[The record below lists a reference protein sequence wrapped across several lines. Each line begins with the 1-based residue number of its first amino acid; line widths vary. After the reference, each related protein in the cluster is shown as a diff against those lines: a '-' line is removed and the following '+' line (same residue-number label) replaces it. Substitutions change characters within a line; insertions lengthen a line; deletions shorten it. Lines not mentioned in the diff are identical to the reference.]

1 MTVIS
6 FAPARLRNHLRAP
19 VVRSGYALIISSL
32 ATSGLGALY
41 WFVAARRYD
50 TEAVGIG
57 SALVA
62 ATTLVAG
69 IANLGFKNGL
79 LRFMPTAGRNSRSLM
94 WRSYALAAGGA
105 AIAGVVFLAG
115 VHVWSPQ
122 LGFLRASRVSVAV
135 FLATLMA
142 WAIFVL
148 QDSILVGIGKAGW
161 VPLENTAFSLVKI
174 AALVALV
181 NVSAQWGIFLSWGVP
196 TVVLVVVV
204 NVAIVRRLL
213 PGHVARPVFAPP
225 TAFGGVLRFSLADHV
240 ATLFWMATID
250 GLPLIVLGRAG
261 PSAAAFYYLAAQIA
275 YGLYV
280 MSGCIG
286 AALVAEAAREPGRL
300 ADLKKRAVRQAFGL
314 VLPATA
320 AVIAAAPYLLRI
332 FGKEYERNATS
343 LLRLLA
349 LSAIPY
355 TATSLVLSGARV
367 RKSMRVVIGGHAAI
381 FVACVGLSILL
392 EGRFGLTGVGA
403 GVAIGQSLVAACLL
417 VVTLLRDH
425 QLWKARF
432 VATLGEIFGSARRVR
447 AAVGLTERV
456 AGLGLSLS
464 GTASARLLSAVND
477 VAVAEL
483 VGFDGPAPSDGPGPV
498 VVKIAR
504 RQKAMRALAVHTR
517 TLKTLEADR
526 TLQSFVDVFPHVLAE
541 GEQNGERYVV
551 ESCVPGTSSSGTL
564 HDPERRPAAFRAVRS
579 LMSNLHRPTAH
590 RIVVDD
596 RLLDQWVHGPLA
608 LIHAAVGDRSE
619 RFPVNTDLLA
629 AELCEALRSTGL
641 VVARIHGDLT
651 PGNVLLDDA
660 GTEVTGLVDWECST
674 PDGLPGVDAATF
686 VLAVRRE
693 RSGDEL
699 GQLVLDIAN
708 GGELDPE
715 ESALFTSAVYG
726 RQSLSVRH
734 LVLLAWL
741 GHIASNL
748 TKCDRY
754 ARNRRWLRPNVLA
767 VVDGLG
773 FATAV
778 SQQPGD
784 ASAIPLGT
792 ETGVTP
798 VLTGVRSVVV
808 SVVRSVAKPI
818 VGLSTV
824 LTVMAVSALWF
835 LGLRHAD
842 PRKMTDLG
850 LLSIVSP
857 FAWLAVGVVAGCFVF
872 AVTRPVL
879 RERRLATLLIGYIV
893 MIHGATPVAYQTLRY
908 SWAWKHIGIVDYI
921 ERYGSVKPDIGALD
935 VYHNW
940 PGFFSA
946 NASLVDLV
954 GVKNAIV
961 LALWAPVAVNLLTMA
976 ALLLL
981 LPTLIPDRRVVWTAV
996 WLFFLANWVGQ
1007 DYFAPQAMAYFL
1019 YLVIIALLFLHFRRD
1034 GEQRDHEP
1042 RGRRLGVVGLAI
1054 LALMMTVISSHQLT
1068 PALML
1073 AVLGL
1078 LILTRRI
1085 RGIWLAVL
1093 AVAGQVLWLVG
1104 PARVFTRK
1112 QARSLLESFGAPV
1125 ENAGATLRNTSAIGG
1140 GQQLV
1145 SLAGRAIVVLMAV
1158 LAIVGVVVRFRRGCR
1173 DHTAVLMMGA
1183 PGLLVVANEFGGEIL
1198 FRSFLFSVPFVALF
1212 ASSALLPS
1220 GDARPGRFRTGALAC
1235 TSAVLISLFALAHFG
1250 KDNAYHFTKEEIA
1263 ASTFLADNAV
1273 EPTLLVE
1280 GTGNYPGRFVNYERF
1295 VYVPIALEP
1304 PESIRA
1310 LVKDPAGRLSQWLAE
1325 PRYKRAYVLI
1335 TRSQK
1340 ADLALGGSLPADTL
1354 DRIERSLR
1362 ASAKFSIAFEN
1373 RDAVIF
1379 TLAAGQS

>member
-79 LRFMPTAGRNSRSLM
+79 LRFMPTAGRNSPSLM

-122 LGFLRASRVSVAV
+122 LGFLRANRVSVAV

-174 AALVALV
+174 AALIALV

-196 TVVLVVVV
+196 TVVLVVIV

-300 ADLKKRAVRQAFGL
+300 AELKQRAVRQAFGL

-320 AVIAAAPYLLRI
+320 GVIAAAPYLLRI
-332 FGKEYERNATS
+332 FGKDYERNATS

-355 TATSLVLSGARV
+355 TATSIVLSGARV
-367 RKSMRVVIGGHAAI
+367 RKSMRVVIGGHGAI

-425 QLWKARF
+425 ELWKPRF
-432 VATLGEIFGSARRVR
+432 VATLGEIFGSVRRVR
-447 AAVGLTERV
+447 AAVRLTERV
-456 AGLGLSLS
+456 AGLGLTLS
-464 GTASARLLSAVND
+464 GIASARLLSAVND

-483 VGFDGPAPSDGPGPV
+483 VGFDGPGPV
-498 VVKIAR
+498 VVKIAH

-551 ESCVPGTSSSGTL
+551 ESCVPGTSSSTAL
-564 HDPERRPAAFRAVRS
+564 HDPERRPAAFRAVRT

-590 RIVVDD
+590 RVIVDD

-608 LIHAAVGDRSE
+608 LIRAAVGDTSE
-619 RFPVNTDLLA
+619 RFAVKTDLLA
-629 AELCEALRSTGL
+629 AELCEALRSKGL

-674 PDGLPGVDAATF
+674 PDGLPGFDAATF

-715 ESALFTSAVYG
+715 ESALFASTVYG

-748 TKCDRY
+748 MKCDRY

-773 FATAV
+773 LATAV
-778 SQQPGD
+778 SRQPGD
-784 ASAIPLGT
+784 SSAIPIGT
-792 ETGVTP
+792 ETSAAPT
-798 VLTGVRSVVV
+798 
-808 SVVRSVAKPI
+808 VVRSVAKPI
-818 VGLSTV
+818 VGFSTV
-824 LTVMAVSALWF
+824 LAVMAVSALWF
-835 LGLRHAD
+835 RGLRRAD

-872 AVTRPVL
+872 AVSRPVL

-921 ERYGSVKPDIGALD
+921 ERHGTVKPDIGVLD

-1034 GEQRDHEP
+1034 REQRDREP

-1073 AVLGL
+1073 AVLVL
-1078 LILTRRI
+1078 LTVTRRI

-1093 AVAGQVLWLVG
+1093 AIAGQVLWLVG
-1104 PARVFTRK
+1104 PASVYTRK
-1112 QARSLLESFGAPV
+1112 QTRSLLQSFGAPV

-1198 FRSFLFSVPFVALF
+1198 FRSFLFSVPFLALF
-1212 ASSALLPS
+1212 ASSALLPA
-1220 GDARPGRFRTGALAC
+1220 GDAQPGRFRTGALAC

-1304 PESIRA
+1304 PENIRA

-1340 ADLALGGSLPADTL
+1340 ADLASGGPLPSDTL

-1362 ASAKFSIAFEN
+1362 GSAKFSIAFEN

-1379 TLAAGQS
+1379 TLVAGQP